1 MQIAAQIALGLA
13 SFLCSLVAGFL
24 FAFAVV
30 VMPGIKNL
38 GDREF
43 LLAFQEMDGVIQRGH
58 PLFGLVWLG
67 SVLALVAGLALGVGQ
82 LDGLDRTLIVLA
94 SGVYVLGVQLPT
106 FIVNIPLNNAVNA
119 FDIES
124 ADEAA
129 RRSARERFEPR
140 WNRWNMTRTALAALT
155 SAMLVV
161 LLIRSW

>member
-1 MQIAAQIALGLA
+1 MPIAAQIVLGLA
-13 SFLCSLVAGFL
+13 TFLCALVAGFL

-67 SVLALVAGLALGVGQ
+67 SVLALVAGLVLGVGQ
-82 LDGLDRTLIVLA
+82 VDGLDRALLFFT
-94 SGVYVLGVQLPT
+94 GEVYLLGVQLPT
-106 FIVNIPLNNAVNA
+106 FIVNIPLNKALKA
-119 FDIES
+119 FDIEG

-129 RRSARERFEPR
+129 RRSMRERFEAR
-140 WNRWNMTRTALAALT
+140 WNRWNVIRTALAALA
-155 SAMLVV
+155 SAMLLAV
-161 LLIRSW
+161 LIRS